1 MISHLFPDLVFL
13 VEGKKLYYHQ
23 AVLAQHSQLVK
34 SLLSKTSCCKCNGVD
49 CSRNA
54 GNVFITLDGVKTDTV
69 QYVMDMIYAG
79 SGNMVGD
86 TEDYKSVL
94 DMLQINTIVVDALNS
109 FEGFILEEIFSQG
122 GSDIGLRG
130 VSEGSITLNDALEE
144 ESRKVD
150 QELKETNKALKKL
163 EREKKKLAVE
173 EKKKQEIDRKR
184 DRRSRNRKPSYAEED
199 SREGLEDNT
208 EDTIKVEENKTVETI
223 ELTRSRTESVV
234 VQKSKTTSDTPQ
246 PSAVTTKTSYNQPI
260 SKSSNDD
267 DDCEIIID
275 SEIEKKITSVEIKAE
290 ESERYVCPFKD
301 CRSESKNAQSI
312 KVHLALVH
320 YKKSI
325 QSEFPNWKKQKC
337 DECEKSFGQMTAYY
351 LHMANHKKYQYMD
364 LPAHAM
370 VPKDDKSA
378 TGDNSKQSSTRK
390 SYSSSSSPYIRGSS
404 LTSSSKSSSST
415 LIAPSSTSSILRT
428 SGAIIKPSSLAHA
441 RSNSFVQNSNA
452 TQVNKSSTISA
463 GLSRS
468 KSFVQTKSQPQIT
481 SNKLQS
487 LIARTTT
494 GSKTSIGSSAATF
507 GRPTPP
513 GPPGPSTVSST
524 RSNSLNRNTG
534 PVISS
539 DNKSSTTPGPHQRR
553 LSAPYSVV
561 TKRTTNSVER
571 PPAKDTKK
579 TRGS

>member
-1 MISHLFPDLVFL
+1 MFL

-34 SLLSKTSCCKCNGVD
+34 SLLLKNSCCKCAGVD

-54 GNVFITLDGVKTDTV
+54 GNVFMTLDGVKTDTV

-79 SGNMVGD
+79 SGNMTGD

-122 GSDIGLRG
+122 GSDIGLQD
-130 VSEGSITLNDALEE
+130 VPEGSSSLNDALEE

-173 EKKKQEIDRKR
+173 EKKKQEIERKR
-184 DRRSRNRKPSYAEED
+184 DRRSRNRKPMYAEED
-199 SREGLEDNT
+199 CRDGVQDNT
-208 EDTIKVEENKTVETI
+208 EDTMDVEETKTVETI
-223 ELTRSRTESVV
+223 EPTRTESVV
-234 VQKSKTTSDTPQ
+234 IQKSKTTSDTPQ
-246 PSAVTTKTSYNQPI
+246 PSYVATKSINVMPI
-260 SKSSNDD
+260 TKSSNDD

-275 SEIEKKITSVEIKAE
+275 SEIEKKNISVELKAE

-370 VPKDDKSA
+370 VHKDDKFP
-378 TGDNSKQSSTRK
+378 TLEKSKQSTAFN
-390 SYSSSSSPYIRGSS
+390 SSSAHIRGSS
-404 LTSSSKSSSST
+404 LTSTSKLST
-415 LIAPSSTSSILRT
+415 STSITPSSTSNILRT

-441 RSNSFVQNSNA
+441 RSNSFVQSSNT
-452 TQVNKSSTISA
+452 TQVNKPNSVTA

-494 GSKTSIGSSAATF
+494 GSKTNVGSSSATF

-513 GPPGPSTVSST
+513 GPPGPSSVSST
-524 RSNSLNRNTG
+524 RSNSQNRSTG

-539 DNKSSTTPGPHQRR
+539 NKSSTPLAPHQRR

-561 TKRTTNSVER
+561 TKRTSSVER
-571 PPAKDTKK
+571 PAAKDTKK

>member
-1 MISHLFPDLVFL
+1 
-13 VEGKKLYYHQ
+13 
-23 AVLAQHSQLVK
+23 
-34 SLLSKTSCCKCNGVD
+34 
-49 CSRNA
+49 
-54 GNVFITLDGVKTDTV
+54 
-69 QYVMDMIYAG
+69 MDMIYAG
-79 SGNMVGD
+79 CGNIAGD

-122 GSDIGLRG
+122 SDIGLDE
-130 VSEGSITLNDALEE
+130 VSEGTSSLNDALEE

-173 EKKKQEIDRKR
+173 EKKKHEIEKKR
-184 DRRSRNRKPSYAEED
+184 DRRSRNRKPIYSEEN
-199 SREGLEDNT
+199 SRDGPQDNT
-208 EDTIKVEENKTVETI
+208 EDAMDVEDTKAVETVETI
-223 ELTRSRTESVV
+223 ESTRTESVV
-234 VQKSKTTSDTPQ
+234 IQKSKSTSETPQ
-246 PSAVTTKTSYNQPI
+246 PLSVTPKSSNNQPPVF
-260 SKSSNDD
+260 KSSNDD

-275 SEIEKKITSVEIKAE
+275 SEIEKKNTSVEVKVE
-290 ESERYVCPFKD
+290 EAERYVCPFKD

-370 VPKDDKSA
+370 VHKDEKFANQDKY
-378 TGDNSKQSSTRK
+378 KQSSTTK
-390 SYSSSSSPYIRGSS
+390 ASSSPLVRGSS
-404 LTSSSKSSSST
+404 NITSSPST
-415 LIAPSSTSSILRT
+415 TITPSSTSNILRT
-428 SGAIIKPSSLAHA
+428 SGAIIKPSSLAHV
-441 RSNSFVQNSNA
+441 RSNSFVQISNTTQASKSNSA
-452 TQVNKSSTISA
+452 SA
-463 GLSRS
+463 GLVRS

-494 GSKTSIGSSAATF
+494 GSKTNVGSSSATF

-513 GPPGPSTVSST
+513 GPPGPSSMSST
-524 RSNSLNRNTG
+524 RSNSLNRSTG
-534 PVISS
+534 PFISS
-539 DNKSSTTPGPHQRR
+539 NKKSATPPGPHQRR

-561 TKRTTNSVER
+561 TKRTTSLER